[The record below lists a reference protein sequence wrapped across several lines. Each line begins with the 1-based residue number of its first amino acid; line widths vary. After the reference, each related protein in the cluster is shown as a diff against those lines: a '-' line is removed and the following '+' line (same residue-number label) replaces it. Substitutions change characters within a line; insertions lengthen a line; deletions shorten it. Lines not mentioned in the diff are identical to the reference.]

1 MKRNFLKRT
10 IALTLAAMLCAAALI
25 PSFAV
30 TRYQDVK
37 EGSWYTGAVR
47 YVSRNGLMTG
57 TDAVTFSTKVEFT
70 RAMTVQVLAQLA
82 SADLSAYT
90 ETRFTDVP
98 AGKWYTSAV
107 AWADANEIAT
117 GISDDTFGYKNSVTR
132 EQLALM
138 LYKFTEI
145 FNIKNNNPAGPE
157 TLDGFTDTDRIHDW
171 AYDGM
176 VWAVRNEL
184 LSGMTD
190 GSLDPRGTTTRAQAA
205 QIFYNLSLMKETGCL
220 PDTSDVDSIVVEE
233 SDAVRIVCWGDS
245 LTEGYNATN
254 SYPEEIA
261 KLSGLEVINY
271 GIAAESAEQIACR
284 QGAIQTYVEPM
295 VIPADTT
302 PVAFD
307 TLTGDGNP
315 SDMAYYATKPLGIT
329 IGGVEGTMIYNK
341 DDSTYYFTRNEAG
354 EEVEI
359 TELTQVATEG
369 MINRTNNDIQVIF
382 IGSNNKPNLNS
393 IHDIISL
400 QKKMIEYSDTDKYI
414 IVGYTAKPLI
424 PELVAINDLLEE
436 TYGDK
441 FLDASEYFTTKALE
455 DAGIE
460 PTEEDLANIAQN
472 QIPSSLLAFWHN
484 GQPDDLHG
492 NEIFNELLGK
502 LIYEKIVELG
512 YID

>member
-315 SDMAYYATKPLGIT
+315 SDMAYYATKR
-329 IGGVEGTMIYNK
+329 VQ
-341 DDSTYYFTRNEAG
+341 R
-354 EEVEI
+354 
-359 TELTQVATEG
+359 
-369 MINRTNNDIQVIF
+369 
-382 IGSNNKPNLNS
+382 NLNV
-393 IHDIISL
+393 
-400 QKKMIEYSDTDKYI
+400 MTPMEY
-414 IVGYTAKPLI
+414 
-424 PELVAINDLLEE
+424 
-436 TYGDK
+436 
-441 FLDASEYFTTKALE
+441 
-455 DAGIE
+455 
-460 PTEEDLANIAQN
+460 
-472 QIPSSLLAFWHN
+472 H
-484 GQPDDLHG
+484 
-492 NEIFNELLGK
+492 EIK
-502 LIYEKIVELG
+502 LKEAA
-512 YID
+512 

>member
-1 MKRNFLKRT
+1 MKRNLLRKS
-10 IALTLAAMLCAAALI
+10 IALTLAALLCAATLI
-25 PSFAV
+25 PCFAV
-30 TRYQDVK
+30 TRFQDVK

-47 YVSRNGLMTG
+47 YVSRNGLMKG

-70 RAMTVQVLAQLA
+70 RAMTVQVLAQVIG
-82 SADLSAYT
+82 ADISGFS
-90 ETRFTDVP
+90 ETRFSDVP

-107 AWADANEIAT
+107 AWADANGIAT

-138 LYKFTEI
+138 IYKFTGL
-145 FNIKNNNPAGPE
+145 FNIKNRTPNGPE
-157 TLDGFTDTDRIHDW
+157 SIDGFTDVDRVHDW
-171 AYDGM
+171 AYDAM
-176 VWAVRNEL
+176 TWAVRNEL
-184 LSGMTD
+184 ISGLDD
-190 GSLDPRGTTTRAQAA
+190 GSLDPRGTATRAQAA

-220 PDTSDVDSIVVEE
+220 PDTTGVDSIVVKEA
-233 SDAVRIVCWGDS
+233 DAPRIVCWGDS

-254 SYPEEIA
+254 SYPEEMA
-261 KLSGLEVINY
+261 KISGLEVINY
-271 GIAAESAEQIACR
+271 GIAAETAEQIACR
-284 QGAIQTYVEPM
+284 QGAIHTYVEPM
-295 VIPADTT
+295 TIPADTT

-359 TELTQVATEG
+359 TELTQVVTEG
-369 MINRTNNDIQVIF
+369 MANRTDNDIQVIF

-393 IHDIISL
+393 IEDIIAL

-414 IVGYTAKPLI
+414 IVGYTAKPLV
-424 PELVAINDLLEE
+424 PDLVALNDLLEE

-441 FLDASEYFTTKALE
+441 FVDASEYFTTKALA

-460 PTEEDLANIAQN
+460 PTAEDLANIAQN
-472 QIPSSLLAFWHN
+472 QIPSSLLSFWSN
-484 GQPDDLHG
+484 GEPDDLHG

-512 YID
+512 YLN